1 MSDDPFALLGLPR
14 QFEIAAAQLQAAY
27 LKRAAAHHP
36 DRIADPIEQAEA
48 ARHAARLNDARAT
61 LADDERRANALLQ
74 LLGGPTKE
82 QDKSL
87 PDGFLMDMMDIR
99 QQMEEALASNDPEH
113 RRRLEKWA
121 LQQRQD
127 YINTVSSLFKKAG
140 DNTPP
145 SDELFREIRM
155 QLNAWR
161 YIERMIE
168 QLDPD
173 YQPAGLHGAQ
183 QERS

>member
-1 MSDDPFALLGLPR
+1 MIDDPFALLGLPR
-14 QFEIAAAQLQAAY
+14 QFEITAAQLQAAY

-36 DRIADPIEQAEA
+36 DRITDPIEQAEA
-48 ARHAARLNDARAT
+48 ARHAARLNDARAI

-87 PDGFLMDMMDIR
+87 PDGFLMDMMDVR
-99 QQMEEALASNDPEH
+99 QQMEEMLARNDPEQ
-113 RRRLEKWA
+113 RQRLEQWA

-127 YINTVSSLFKKAG
+127 YINTVSSLFKKVG
-140 DNTPP
+140 ESTQP

-173 YQPAGLHGAQ
+173 YQSAGLHGAQ
-183 QERS
+183 